1 MSASLI
7 FDLID
12 KKFDKYVA
20 LWEEICRIESP
31 SADKEGVD
39 RVGDFVVEI
48 AKKHGWQV
56 EIHEERVS
64 GNAIAITMNQ
74 GAIGAPFAISAHMD
88 TVHPVGSFGENPV
101 RREGNFI
108 YGPGVI
114 DCKAGIVQGLLV
126 MDTLEEMGFS
136 SRPVI
141 FLLQSDEEV
150 GSRTSEKR
158 TVKFMCEKAK
168 DAVAFINLEGS
179 SEGYACVRRRGIA
192 YFDFRVKGVSAHASR
207 AASYGAS
214 AILEAAKKI
223 EAIEKYKDEDGISF
237 NVGLIKGGTVP
248 NAVPAE
254 CAFTVD
260 ARFKS
265 AEELEKIK
273 LIMQQMAEKSYN
285 PMCKTEL
292 EIKGTRLAMEL
303 NERNLALLD
312 TANRI
317 FRENGFSELKAGKGN
332 GGSDAADIT
341 AYGIPCLDSLSATGG
356 AVHSLGEFGN
366 IESLR
371 EAANRLAVLIY
382 CIQ

>member
-1 MSASLI
+1 VTL
-7 FDLID
+7 
-12 KKFDKYVA
+12 
-20 LWEEICRIESP
+20 
-31 SADKEGVD
+31 
-39 RVGDFVVEI
+39 
-48 AKKHGWQV
+48 
-56 EIHEERVS
+56 S
-64 GNAIAITMNQ
+64 GHI
-74 GAIGAPFAISAHMD
+74 D
-88 TVHPVGSFGENPV
+88 TVHPKGMFGYPAV
-101 RREGNFI
+101 KRDGDKI
-108 YGPGVI
+108 YGPGVT
-114 DCKAGIVQGLLV
+114 DCKGGIVA
-126 MDTLEEMGFS
+126 GFFAMEALGNVGFNK
-136 SRPVI
+136 RPI
-141 FLLQSDEEV
+141 RMLLQTDEEV

-168 DAVAFINLEGS
+168 DAIAFINLEGS

-192 YFDFRVKGVSAHASR
+192 YFDFKVKGVSAHASR

-254 CAFTVD
+254 CTFTVD

-273 LIMQQMAEKSYN
+273 LIMREIAEKSYN

-292 EIKGTRLAMEL
+292 KIKGTRLAMEL
-303 NERNLALLD
+303 SERNLALLD

-317 FRENGFSELKAGKGN
+317 FKENGFSELKAGKGT

-341 AYGIPCLDSLSATGG
+341 AFGIPCLDSLSATGG
-356 AVHSLGEFGN
+356 AVHSHGEFGN
-366 IESLR
+366 IESLK
-371 EAANRLAVLIY
+371 EASKRLAVLIY
-382 CIQ
+382 CI